1 MAVGLGNSVTLIFLL
16 FFPPFACFS
25 EYNVYRSIVYL
36 MYAWQKEKGKMFLN
50 LCFERWGG
58 KNFVLMRVFEARAL
72 RY

>member
-36 MYAWQKEKGKMFLN
+36 MYAWQKGKGKMFLN
-50 LCFERWGG
+50 LCSG
-58 KNFVLMRVFEARAL
+58 KSVVEKILF
-72 RY
+72 